1 MKAAIILENGF
12 EDIEALG
19 CKDILNRGGVE
30 VTLFGSEK
38 VVKTSHST
46 NVIVDELIND
56 NIKEYDIIILPGGIP
71 GTYNLRDDKRIIN
84 YLTYFNNKNK
94 LIAAI
99 CAFVAIGLL
108 ELVHSFNI
116 KSEESIFKIG
126 VLENKLATVYPDK
139 EFVEILGSN
148 YVDKKVHIDKNII
161 TACGA
166 GQTFNFSFEI
176 LRQLGINPENIKKS
190 MQI

>member
-99 CAFVAIGLL
+99 CAAPIVLKL
-108 ELVHSFNI
+108 S
-116 KSEESIFKIG
+116 G
-126 VLENKLATVYPDK
+126 VL
-139 EFVEILGSN
+139 
-148 YVDKKVHIDKNII
+148 
-161 TACGA
+161 
-166 GQTFNFSFEI
+166 
-176 LRQLGINPENIKKS
+176 
-190 MQI
+190 

>member
-38 VVKTSHST
+38 VVRTSHST

-99 CAFVAIGLL
+99 CAAPIVLKL
-108 ELVHSFNI
+108 S
-116 KSEESIFKIG
+116 G

-139 EFVEILGSN
+139 EFVEILGYN

>member
-99 CAFVAIGLL
+99 CAAPIVLKL
-108 ELVHSFNI
+108 S
-116 KSEESIFKIG
+116 G

-166 GQTFNFSFEI
+166 GQ
-176 LRQLGINPENIKKS
+176 LGINPENIKKS